1 MYILNILSAGKKDD
15 NKRTQRLLK
24 NYLKTIVNKVDFLK
38 KNVIVQQNIRKT
50 DLLLLATKLIKK
62 FMILVMLKNIW
73 ILFEDKKYRSGK
85 AIKNKFSATKSYG
98 TPKH

>member
-1 MYILNILSAGKKDD
+1 MYILNILIAGKKDD

-50 DLLLLATKLIKK
+50 DLLLLATKFIKK
-62 FMILVMLKNIW
+62 FMILVMLKNI
-73 ILFEDKKYRSGK
+73 
-85 AIKNKFSATKSYG
+85 
-98 TPKH
+98 

>member
-50 DLLLLATKLIKK
+50 DLLLLATKFIKK
-62 FMILVMLKNIW
+62 FMILVMLKNI
-73 ILFEDKKYRSGK
+73 
-85 AIKNKFSATKSYG
+85 
-98 TPKH
+98 

>member
-62 FMILVMLKNIW
+62 FMILVMLKNI
-73 ILFEDKKYRSGK
+73 
-85 AIKNKFSATKSYG
+85 
-98 TPKH
+98 

>member
-38 KNVIVQQNIRKT
+38 KKNVIVQQNIRKT

-62 FMILVMLKNIW
+62 FMILVMLKNI
-73 ILFEDKKYRSGK
+73 
-85 AIKNKFSATKSYG
+85 
-98 TPKH
+98 